1 MLKKVENV
9 RPHVI
14 IIVINVVQ
22 DMCMEL
28 ACKTDII
35 FLLFFCRLS
44 KKTKATFCS
53 SPSEMAKVL
62 AT

>member
-1 MLKKVENV
+1 M
-9 RPHVI
+9 RPPVI
-14 IIVINVVQ
+14 IIVIKVVQ

-35 FLLFFCRLS
+35 FLLFLCSLS
-44 KKTKATFCS
+44 KRAKATFCS
-53 SPSEMAKVL
+53 SPSEMVKVL